1 MLALLR
7 SRFNAALVLRGLDE
21 GHRAILEQIVILAS
35 QGRLDEAIGSLAS
48 VLVAED
54 RDGQIVAA
62 SLTFPPGAI
71 ISRALQANL
80 DQMRVLILASD
91 GPGACL

>member
-1 MLALLR
+1 
-7 SRFNAALVLRGLDE
+7 LVLRGLDE

-62 SLTFPPGAI
+62 SLTLPPGAI
-71 ISRALQANL
+71 TSRALQANL